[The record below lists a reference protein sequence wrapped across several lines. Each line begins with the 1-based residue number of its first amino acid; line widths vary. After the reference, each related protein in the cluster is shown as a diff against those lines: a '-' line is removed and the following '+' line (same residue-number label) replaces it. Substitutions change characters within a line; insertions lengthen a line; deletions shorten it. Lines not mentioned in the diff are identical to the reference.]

1 MKWIEFSRLM
11 QAVEYKTPTKTVS
24 LLAKD
29 FKEIENKTIFIDI
42 LSLDLGP
49 NNLASKKA
57 LKWITKSLEVF
68 EEEQNFINIHV
79 NIVVRTSQVSL
90 WILNGVVRNVK
101 TTKENHIKNIGSK

>member
-29 FKEIENKTIFIDI
+29 FKEIENKTVFIDI

-57 LKWITKSLEVF
+57 LKWITKCLEVF
-68 EEEQNFINIHV
+68 EEEIETSIYNHGDIGEAIYHFDNIDE
-79 NIVVRTSQVSL
+79 S
-90 WILNGVVRNVK
+90 
-101 TTKENHIKNIGSK
+101 